1 MNVVTPRRL
10 LVVAA
15 IVGSVVMTASGL
27 AAAAAHVHTAQACRN
42 AVIDATAP
50 VITRDDILIRAPR
63 STVWAIQ
70 TDVEN
75 WPDWQP
81 GVTAVRRADAGK
93 LRVGS
98 AFTWDVEGLH
108 VTSTVRQVE
117 PGRRIVWGGTGNGIT
132 AVHVWTFTPPRDGV
146 LVHTEESWQGAP
158 VDADV
163 PTAQA
168 ALDASLRAW
177 LENLKQVS
185 EAQTAPGR

>member
-1 MNVVTPRRL
+1 MNLVTPRRL
-10 LVVAA
+10 LTVATLVVA
-15 IVGSVVMTASGL
+15 VTTTANGP
-27 AAAAAHVHTAQACRN
+27 AAAANIQAAHSCPDV
-42 AVIDATAP
+42 VIDATAP

-63 STVWAIQ
+63 STVWAVQ
-70 TDVEN
+70 THVAN
-75 WPDWQP
+75 WPSWQP
-81 GVTAVRRADAGK
+81 GVTAVRRTDTGR

-98 AFTWDVEGLH
+98 TFIWDVEGLH
-108 VTSTVRQVE
+108 VTSTVSQVE

-132 AVHVWTFTPPRDGV
+132 AVHVWTLTPTRDGV

-177 LENLKQVS
+177 LENLKRAS
-185 EAQTAPGR
+185 EARMTPGR

>member
-1 MNVVTPRRL
+1 MNVVTPRRIL
-10 LVVAA
+10 AVATLVAA
-15 IVGSVVMTASGL
+15 VAMTANGPAG
-27 AAAAAHVHTAQACRN
+27 AAANIQVAHSCRDV
-42 AVIDATAP
+42 VIDATAP

-63 STVWAIQ
+63 STVWAVQ
-70 TDVEN
+70 TDVAN
-75 WPDWQP
+75 WPSWQP
-81 GVTAVRRADAGK
+81 GVTAVRRTDTGR

-98 AFTWDVEGLH
+98 TFIWDVEGLH

-132 AVHVWTFTPPRDGV
+132 AVHVWTLTPTRDGV
-146 LVHTEESWQGAP
+146 LVHTEESWQGDP

-177 LENLKQVS
+177 LENLKRAS
-185 EAQTAPGR
+185 EARMAPGQ